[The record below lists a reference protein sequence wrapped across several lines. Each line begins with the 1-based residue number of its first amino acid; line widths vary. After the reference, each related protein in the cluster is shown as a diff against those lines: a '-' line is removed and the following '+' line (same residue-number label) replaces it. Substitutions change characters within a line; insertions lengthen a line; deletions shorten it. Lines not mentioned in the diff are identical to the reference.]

1 MIGVSKLDKLTNTLV
16 EKAKTLG
23 KTIVLPETE
32 DGRVLKAAELVIKE
46 GIAKLILVGNP
57 EKIKEDAKV
66 YAANVEGTEEFAVEL
81 QKLREKKGM
90 TIEEAR
96 EIMLTDSRFFGAML
110 VRMGLADGMVAGS
123 NSPTAKVLKAAIQV
137 IGVKPGLKTVS
148 SSFIM
153 ITKTPE

>member
-57 EKIKEDAKV
+57 EKIRQDAKI
-66 YAANVEGTEEFAVEL
+66 YAANVEGIEIIDPQTYARTEEFAVEL
-81 QKLREKKGM
+81 QKLREK
-90 TIEEAR
+90 
-96 EIMLTDSRFFGAML
+96 
-110 VRMGLADGMVAGS
+110 
-123 NSPTAKVLKAAIQV
+123 
-137 IGVKPGLKTVS
+137 
-148 SSFIM
+148 
-153 ITKTPE
+153 